1 MLAMTPV
8 GTAPRD
14 RDRLRRELGPSDAR
28 MLLFDVK
35 TVHGGSGIY
44 TSAAARDRQSGAVDE
59 RARVVAR
66 EYERHA
72 EALDLRLYGQHSTAV
87 LDHLHSFG
95 PVCGLAV
102 GHYGEASADVHEL
115 VGICADRS
123 AEATWRSMGARSQ
136 AEARSF
142 YVTRYRR
149 DLGVAFALA
158 FIQHRTRRTPQV
170 GMSHDAVRALAQ
182 RRGGHAA
189 TLLHAG

>member
-1 MLAMTPV
+1 M
-8 GTAPRD
+8 
-14 RDRLRRELGPSDAR
+14 
-28 MLLFDVK
+28 
-35 TVHGGSGIY
+35 
-44 TSAAARDRQSGAVDE
+44 
-59 RARVVAR
+59 VAR

-95 PVCGLAV
+95 PVRGLAV

-115 VGICADRS
+115 VDICADRS

-142 YVTRYRR
+142 YVMRYRR

-170 GMSHDAVRALAQ
+170 GVSHDAVRALAQ
-182 RRGGHAA
+182 RRGGHA
-189 TLLHAG
+189 TLPDVMRGHHDGGRVAPAEFHAAQPFLGFHVDAVPVA